1 MHKFVLLLL
10 LSSCLAAP
18 LQLDF
23 PAVGQGSAIIL
34 HDAKDTVLLDT
45 GPASAVKN
53 IFRVL
58 SKTQTKGI
66 SAIFISHPHDDH
78 YGGATALLKKYPVE
92 KLYISA
98 LPSAEQGYQHLL
110 AVAAQKKIPVTI
122 LSHTEIVSFN
132 NFYVRTLQR
141 TAPNLPSNEASL
153 VLAVYTT
160 KGPLLLACADIGPS
174 TQQKLLPLLGQQ
186 KFPVITAP
194 HHGAEK
200 PSPAWLKLAQEAI
213 IIVQAGASKYKYPR
227 PEFLQAIQGLRVYRT
242 DLLGSLIIG
251 ANKGAYYVRSAD

>member
-34 HDAKDTVLLDT
+34 HDAKDTMLLDT

-58 SKTQTKGI
+58 SKTQTKEI

-78 YGGATALLKKYPVE
+78 YGGAVALLKKYPVE
-92 KLYISA
+92 HLYLSA
-98 LPSAEQGYQHLL
+98 LPSAEKDYQQLL
-110 AVAAQKKIPVTI
+110 AVAAQKKIPITI
-122 LSHTEIVSFN
+122 LRHEDTVSFN
-132 NFYVRTLQR
+132 NFSVRTLQN
-141 TAPNLPSNEASL
+141 TAKSLSTNDASL
-153 VLAVYTT
+153 VLAGYTT
-160 KGPLLLACADIGPS
+160 KGPLLLACADIGPN
-174 TQQKLLPLLGQQ
+174 TQQKLLPLLGRQ

-200 PSPAWLKLAQEAI
+200 PSLAWLKLAQKAI
-213 IIVQAGASKYKYPR
+213 IIVQAGPSKYKYPR
-227 PEFLQAIQGLRVYRT
+227 PEFLQATQGLRVYRT
-242 DLLGSLIIG
+242 DLLGSLTINK
-251 ANKGAYYVRSAD
+251 NKGAYYVRSAN